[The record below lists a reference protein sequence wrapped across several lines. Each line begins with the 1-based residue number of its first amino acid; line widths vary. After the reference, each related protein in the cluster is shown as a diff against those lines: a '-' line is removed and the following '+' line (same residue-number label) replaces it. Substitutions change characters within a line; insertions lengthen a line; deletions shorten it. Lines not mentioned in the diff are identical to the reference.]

1 MTRATVSLSV
11 VLALASIA
19 CTGTDVGNPQTD
31 GGIPG
36 IDAASPVVLSL
47 DFALHNQQ
55 AMPVR
60 AAWLAVERIRL
71 RSAAAC
77 DGEARVDLE
86 GPIVVDLLAAGPPAA
101 LSGLDV
107 PAEGYCR
114 FEVKWNAF
122 SSGLPPGTP
131 PALVGATIA
140 IEGERGDGTPFLLR
154 SARDDEMR
162 LDAVNGAFTIG
173 EATGALFVGLDVMN
187 LFAGVDL
194 DTATVA
200 ADGTIYIDGESN
212 PALLDIFD
220 GNLRAAAEL
229 FDDDDGDGELADG
242 EAGDLD
248 ALAR

>member
-1 MTRATVSLSV
+1 MTRATVSLSA

-19 CTGTDVGNPQTD
+19 CVGTDVGNPQTD

-36 IDAASPVVLSL
+36 VDAPPPVLLSL

-60 AAWLAVERIRL
+60 GAWLAVERIRL
-71 RSAAAC
+71 RSASAC
-77 DGEARVDLE
+77 EGEPRVDLE
-86 GPIVVDLLAAGPPAA
+86 GPIVVDLLAAGPPAS
-101 LSGLDV
+101 LSGLQV

-122 SSGLPPGTP
+122 SSGLPAGTP

-140 IEGERGDGTPFLLR
+140 IEGDRDDGTPFLLR
-154 SARDDEMR
+154 SARDDAMR

-173 EATGALFVGLDVMN
+173 EATHALFVGLDVTR

-200 ADGTIYIDGESN
+200 GDGTIYIDGDNN
-212 PALLDIFD
+212 PDLLDIFD
-220 GNLRAAAEL
+220 DNLRAAAEL
-229 FDDDDGDGELADG
+229 FDDDDGDGELAAG